1 MCIWLYCRTPSVPQT
16 RPATLPCAC
25 AVRRVLC
32 GFCCE
37 QESVNGHILCLVAFL
52 AGTPHAPCYLSCP
65 LPCALCPVL
74 CALCAGRHKLAH
86 SLLCCLL
93 YQTSYAPCCFWKDN
107 RDPLPYAQTVLFP
120 VLCALYS
127 VQEGVT
133 LHFLR
138 YFVLSNST
146 FADNVKAVFMHDN
159 EYVNVTGVRIVGQSS
174 NYGNPSQCT
183 LSSGVTSCGPITGC
197 S

>member
-1 MCIWLYCRTPSVPQT
+1 M
-16 RPATLPCAC
+16 
-25 AVRRVLC
+25 
-32 GFCCE
+32 
-37 QESVNGHILCLVAFL
+37 
-52 AGTPHAPCYLSCP
+52 
-65 LPCALCPVL
+65 
-74 CALCAGRHKLAH
+74 
-86 SLLCCLL
+86 
-93 YQTSYAPCCFWKDN
+93 
-107 RDPLPYAQTVLFP
+107 
-120 VLCALYS
+120 YS